1 MLIELQNGI
10 SGPVVSALANKFGCR
25 AVCIAGAILASAAFV
40 LSTFTTSL
48 GMLML
53 VYGVLGM

>member
-1 MLIELQNGI
+1 MELQNGI

-48 GMLML
+48 GMLMV